1 MMVIIT
7 KNKIYKWYYKR
18 LLKHLFMVVTIL
30 YFIGAYLYASN
41 MDYLTMMGL

>member
-18 LLKHLFMVVTIL
+18 LLKHLYITATIL
-30 YFIGAYLYASN
+30 YFIIAYLYASN
-41 MDYLTMMGL
+41 MDYLTTIGL